1 MWVEEAG
8 NRHRIADEV
17 TERAMLKFN
26 APGVEIP
33 YPKRELYIKTKVPGG
48 ESELERA
55 GPTER
60 R

>member
-1 MWVEEAG
+1 
-8 NRHRIADEV
+8 
-17 TERAMLKFN
+17 MLKFN
-26 APGVEIP
+26 APGAEIP
-33 YPKRELYIKTKVPGG
+33 YPKREFYIKTKVPGG